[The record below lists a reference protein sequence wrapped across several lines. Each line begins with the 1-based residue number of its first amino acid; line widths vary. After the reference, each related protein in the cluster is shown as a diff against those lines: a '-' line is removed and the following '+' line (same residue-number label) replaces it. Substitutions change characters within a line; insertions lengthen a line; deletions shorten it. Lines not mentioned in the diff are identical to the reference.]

1 MDVIVF
7 VKEKEEDERFP
18 IEKRRAI
25 SQYLNDTLFELNRV
39 PLKGEDFEIAIA
51 GHKFYATVTDD
62 IYTRISVK
70 GNGDC
75 EEEYCICVDVTC
87 VDLNAYDVEN
97 D

>member
-7 VKEKEEDERFP
+7 VEEKEEAESFP
-18 IEKRRAI
+18 IEQRMAI
-25 SQYLNDTLFELNRV
+25 RQYLNNCLFELNRV
-39 PLKGEDFEIAIA
+39 PLKGESIEIAIA

-75 EEEYCICVDVTC
+75 EEDYCIVVDVTW
-87 VDLNAYDVEN
+87 VDLNAYNVEN